1 MCAWVL
7 YMNFEPH
14 IKAAWENCKG
24 MYGIIMTNLITS
36 ELHSEAVTLVEICM
50 DFQ

>member
-14 IKAAWENCKG
+14 IKFAWENCKG
-24 MYGIIMTNLITS
+24 MYGVMTKLITS

-50 DFQ
+50 DFE